1 MSAPALPATGTITM
15 FSTTWCGYCRRLKS
29 ALDREGIG
37 YTEVNIED
45 DPASADYV
53 MSVNGG
59 NQTVAHGGVPRRQR
73 RDEPLPRRGQDP
85 PGLSCG
91 PGPAVAPAGSARRH
105 PVGARDLQPQHE
117 PAVLDH
123 GPAVVVP
130 VRRARRR

>member
-59 NQTVAHGGVPRRQR
+59 NQTVPTVVFP
-73 RDEPLPRRGQDP
+73 D
-85 PGLSCG
+85 
-91 PGPAVAPAGSARRH
+91 GSAATNPSLAEVKTRL
-105 PVGARDLQPQHE
+105 G
-117 PAVLDH
+117 
-123 GPAVVVP
+123 
-130 VRRARRR
+130 